1 MEKENEEIS
10 LMFLDGFLRKFN
22 FGELLG
28 YGIGE
33 FFKKKLNLL
42 SKYLNKYCPEIIHF
56 LENSNLSH
64 EFFST
69 NWMLT
74 LFSNSMESHYL
85 FIVWDFL
92 IIFEWKFFMFFI
104 VSVLNLFKK
113 ELLKQEQNR
122 LTFFMKSILK
132 NQKFKDNFN
141 NIIDETFDMMNK
153 N

>member
-1 MEKENEEIS
+1 
-10 LMFLDGFLRKFN
+10 
-22 FGELLG
+22 
-28 YGIGE
+28 
-33 FFKKKLNLL
+33 
-42 SKYLNKYCPEIIHF
+42 
-56 LENSNLSH
+56 
-64 EFFST
+64 
-69 NWMLT
+69 
-74 LFSNSMESHYL
+74 
-85 FIVWDFL
+85 
-92 IIFEWKFFMFFI
+92 MFFI